1 MQQLV
6 HNDKLVH
13 NTGYKTWENTP
24 ELLFKMQPNR
34 NLFLP
39 NCKHKYQNA
48 KLYHYEQY
56 N

>member
-6 HNDKLVH
+6 HNVKLVH
-13 NTGYKTWENTP
+13 NTGKKTRENTP
-24 ELLFKMQPNR
+24 ELLFKMQPKETY
-34 NLFLP
+34 FFS